1 MDYHMI
7 DTHVH
12 LWDVDRLDYPWLN
25 GLPALN
31 RSYVLD
37 DFDEDTRGYEVKG
50 FVFIECTGA
59 MDDRISQDELEWIT
73 ELANRDKRIRGIVAH
88 ASLEKGEAVH
98 GLLTWL
104 AERPLVKGVRRLL
117 QGEPDVEFCLRPGF
131 VEGVQKLAEFGLT
144 FDACIYHFQLESLI
158 RLVDRCPRVLFVLDH
173 IGKPAIRDGQLDPW
187 REHIRALASLPNVV
201 CKISGVLAEAD
212 HDTWTIEQ
220 VMPYLEHAV
229 EAFGPDRI
237 MFGGDWPVLRLAGT
251 YSEWMELVIRLA
263 HNLSEPDRD
272 KLFSSNAERVYRL
285 TA

>member
-1 MDYHMI
+1 MI

-73 ELANRDKRIRGIVAH
+73 ELANRDERIRGIVAH

-117 QGEPDVEFCLRPGF
+117 QGEPDSTCGQVS
-131 VEGVQKLAEFGLT
+131 EGSLCSRSYRQAGDSGWAAGSLAG
-144 FDACIYHFQLESLI
+144 AHQG
-158 RLVDRCPRVLFVLDH
+158 
-173 IGKPAIRDGQLDPW
+173 IG
-187 REHIRALASLPNVV
+187 LASERSLQ
-201 CKISGVLAEAD
+201 I
-212 HDTWTIEQ
+212 
-220 VMPYLEHAV
+220 
-229 EAFGPDRI
+229 
-237 MFGGDWPVLRLAGT
+237 
-251 YSEWMELVIRLA
+251 IRRP
-263 HNLSEPDRD
+263 HRSR
-272 KLFSSNAERVYRL
+272 S
-285 TA
+285 